1 VDSSDDAELVRR
13 ARGGDAD
20 AFCRLVRRHERTML
34 ALAYARTRCAATAAD
49 VVQDSVVRC
58 WKKLP
63 DLREESKFAGW
74 LATTVRHLSVNAL
87 RSPQRR
93 MRLAGGDDRLAQQAV
108 PDGSEQVADADLANA
123 LRAAIDALDEPNAAV
138 LVLKY
143 YEDLSS
149 KEIAAVLEMT
159 PAAVDMRLTRARQA
173 LRASLAGSDIANE
186 MAMTAEARV
195 QR

>member
-1 VDSSDDAELVRR
+1 
-13 ARGGDAD
+13 
-20 AFCRLVRRHERTML
+20 ML
-34 ALAYARTRCAATAAD
+34 ALAYARTRCASTAAD

-63 DLREESKFAGW
+63 DLREEAKFGGW

-93 MRLAGGDDRLAQQAV
+93 MRLAGGDDRLEQQAV
-108 PDGSEQVADADLANA
+108 PDATERVAEDDQSRA

-149 KEIAAVLEMT
+149 KEIAAVLDMT
-159 PAAVDMRLTRARQA
+159 PAAVDMRLTRARAA
-173 LRASLAGSDIANE
+173 LRASLAGTDIGEEVAATQSR
-186 MAMTAEARV
+186 MR
-195 QR
+195 R

>member
-1 VDSSDDAELVRR
+1 
-13 ARGGDAD
+13 
-20 AFCRLVRRHERTML
+20 ML

-93 MRLAGGDDRLAQQAV
+93 MRLAGGDERMAQMAV
-108 PDGSEQVADADLANA
+108 PDATDRVAGADLATA
-123 LRAAIDALDEPNAAV
+123 MRTAIDALDEPNAAV

-149 KEIAAVLEMT
+149 KEIAAVLDMT

-173 LRASLAGSDIANE
+173 LRASLTGTDIAEE
-186 MAMTAEARV
+186 MTMAAEARV

>member
-1 VDSSDDAELVRR
+1 
-13 ARGGDAD
+13 
-20 AFCRLVRRHERTML
+20 ML

-58 WKKLP
+58 WKKLA

-93 MRLAGGDDRLAQQAV
+93 MRLAGGDERLAQMAV
-108 PDGSEQVADADLANA
+108 PDDTSRVADADLAKA
-123 LRAAIDALDEPNAAV
+123 MRAAIDALDEPNAAV

-149 KEIAAVLEMT
+149 KEIAAVLDMT

-173 LRASLAGSDIANE
+173 LRAGLTGTDIAEE
-186 MAMTAEARV
+186 MTMTAEARA